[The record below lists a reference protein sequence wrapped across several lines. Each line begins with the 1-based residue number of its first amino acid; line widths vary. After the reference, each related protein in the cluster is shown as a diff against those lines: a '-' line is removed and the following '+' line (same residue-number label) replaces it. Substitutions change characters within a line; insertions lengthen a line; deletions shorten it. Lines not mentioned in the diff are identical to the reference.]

1 MTFTNKKANTWS
13 NITVLWHLLQ
23 QQKRKKNK
31 KKIGATIG
39 CSSDW
44 IVQKICKYYTDR
56 LFSHEELSKKNCP
69 HWKCPFSF
77 YTEFKEPWTSCKCKT
92 WTAVRHKKT
101 ANWQKKTSWKTR
113 NIITCVGQ
121 ADANYGKKIKY
132 SFGTFK
138 LVTNQP
144 EA

>member
-1 MTFTNKKANTWS
+1 MVKHNGSVTLVATTKKE
-13 NITVLWHLLQ
+13 
-23 QQKRKKNK
+23 KKIK
-31 KKIGATIG
+31 KKLVLQLAAQVIQ
-39 CSSDW
+39 S
-44 IVQKICKYYTDR
+44 CKRFVNIIQTDY
-56 LFSHEELSKKNCP
+56 SHTKNCQKKNCP